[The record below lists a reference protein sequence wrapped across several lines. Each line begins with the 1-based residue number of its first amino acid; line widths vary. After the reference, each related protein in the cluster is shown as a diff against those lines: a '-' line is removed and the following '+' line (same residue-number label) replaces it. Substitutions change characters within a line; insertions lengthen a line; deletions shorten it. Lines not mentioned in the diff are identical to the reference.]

1 MNQSSAA
8 AVSGNIRAADM
19 FLTRALEKILS
30 DKEIKKQASAQ
41 LKKYC
46 DSLLGMPRF
55 IYNIHIHF
63 FVTHLKYI
71 LSLYLIS
78 ELK

>member
-1 MNQSSAA
+1 MTTIYMNQSNAS

-30 DKEIKKQASAQ
+30 DKEVKKQASAQ

-46 DSLLGMPRF
+46 DSLLG
-55 IYNIHIHF
+55 I
-63 FVTHLKYI
+63 
-71 LSLYLIS
+71 
-78 ELK
+78 